1 MYGDLMVAQPT
12 TLYQIKS
19 SQAKFFEVLV
29 DCPGIQG
36 LYAYSCPQDLTVKVG
51 DIVSVQFGAQQI
63 GGIVIRELQSP
74 PQDLAISRIKEIDD
88 IIVSGFFTAKYWQI
102 IEKVASYYYAEL
114 ITVIKVA
121 LPPGLLRK
129 ETRRIKLN
137 QVKLT
142 EIVPEFCSEPA
153 QEILR
158 LLKGQKDGDY
168 SEKYLK
174 QNVRNAHR
182 GIRDLLKREWVISY
196 LETPQKIKPKL
207 QKAVVL
213 INDIA
218 SEVLGEKQT
227 EALETLKNLGGEVW
241 LKDFKK
247 NYLFSDSV
255 IKALVEK
262 GCVILENREKLRL
275 AQEISVNRDNHK
287 QLTLDQQTALDKINN
302 LSGYHQ
308 VLLHGITGSGKT
320 EVYIQAIAPILA
332 QGKSALILVPE
343 ISLTPQLTDRFTAR
357 FGDKVFIYHSGLNDG
372 ERYDTWRNMLNTEQL
387 ILIGTRSAVFAP
399 LKNLGLIILD
409 EEHDSSYKQQQP
421 VPNYHAKTVAKWRAK
436 IENCPLILGSA
447 TPSLETWLES
457 KEKSYLPSPLFNNE
471 GEQDKH
477 YLNLPERIGRSKLPT
492 IEIVDLRTELQQGN
506 RSILS
511 RKLQKALTNMHSKGE
526 QGILFVPRR
535 GHSTFVSCRSCGYVL
550 ECPHCDVSLSY
561 HYASEGATEL
571 LRCHYCNYSTL
582 QPKHCPECNSPYLKF
597 FGSGTQKV
605 VLELNKMFPQIRCLR
620 FDSDTTKTKGAH
632 RRLLDQF
639 RAKDAD
645 LLIGTQMLTKG
656 IDIPGVTLVGVV
668 AADGLLNL
676 SDYRASERAFQ
687 TLTQVAGRAGRGE
700 NPGKVIIQT
709 YNTENPVIEAV
720 LKHNYESFV
729 ERELEQRKELNYPPY
744 GRLIVIKLSGLEELK
759 VQETAILIADKLT
772 DFNLKCEILGPAP
785 ANIMRIAQ
793 RYRWQILLK
802 FPFPDDF
809 TENLFNIKELRSY
822 CPASI
827 SLTIDVDPLQ
837 LD

>member
-1 MYGDLMVAQPT
+1 MYSNLMVAQPT

-29 DCPGIQG
+29 DCHGSQG
-36 LYAYSCPQDLTVKVG
+36 LYTYSEPQDLMIEIG

-63 GGIVIRELQSP
+63 GGIVIRELSAP
-74 PQDLAISRIKEIDD
+74 PVDLEINRIKEIEDV
-88 IIVSGFFTAKYWQI
+88 IVSGFFTPKYWQI
-102 IEKVASYYYAEL
+102 VEKVAGYYYTEL
-114 ITVIKVA
+114 MTVIKVA

-137 QVKLT
+137 QDKLA
-142 EIVPEFCSEPA
+142 EIVPEFCSEAA
-153 QEILR
+153 QVILR
-158 LLKGQKDGDY
+158 LLQEQKDGDY
-168 SEKYLK
+168 SEKYLREK
-174 QNVRNAHR
+174 VKKSYYK
-182 GIRDLLKREWVISY
+182 GIRDLLKRDWIISY
-196 LETPQKIKPKL
+196 LEPPKNVKPKL
-207 QKAVVL
+207 QKAVTL
-213 INDIA
+213 ISDY
-218 SEVLGEKQT
+218 SLEKLGPKQL
-227 EALETLKNLGGEVW
+227 EALETLKNLGGELW
-241 LKDFKK
+241 LKEFKEK
-247 NYLFSDSV
+247 YKFSDSV
-255 IKALVEK
+255 IKGLVEK
-262 GCVILENREKLRL
+262 GCVVIEYREKLRL
-275 AQEISVNRDNHK
+275 AQELDINRDNHK
-287 QLTLDQQTALDKINN
+287 KLTQDQQAALNTINN
-302 LSGYHQ
+302 LSGDHQ

-320 EVYIQAIAPILA
+320 EVYIQAIAPILE

-343 ISLTPQLTDRFTAR
+343 IGLTPQLTDRFTAR
-357 FGDKVFIYHSGLNDG
+357 FGEKVCVYHSALNDG
-372 ERYDTWRNMLNTEQL
+372 ERYDTWRNMLNTEQQ

-421 VPNYHAKTVAKWRAK
+421 APNYHAKTVAKWRSE

-447 TPSLETWLES
+447 TPSLETWLEIT
-457 KEKSYLPSPLFNNE
+457 EKNDPLFNK
-471 GEQDKH
+471 GEKKNH
-477 YLNLPERIGRSKLPT
+477 YLNLPERIGGSTLPT
-492 IEIVDLRTELQQGN
+492 IEIVDLRRELQEGN
-506 RSILS
+506 RSIFS

-535 GHSTFVSCRSCGYVL
+535 GHSTFVSCRSCGYVI

-561 HYASEGATEL
+561 HYAAEGATEL

-605 VLELNKMFPQIRCLR
+605 VLELNKMFPDIRCLR
-620 FDSDTTKTKGAH
+620 FDSDTTRTKGAH

-639 RAKDAD
+639 RAKEAD

-656 IDIPGVTLVGVV
+656 IDIAGVTLVGVV

-687 TLTQVAGRAGRGE
+687 TLIQVAGRAGRGD
-700 NPGKVIIQT
+700 NPGRVIIQT
-709 YNTENPVIEAV
+709 YSPENPVIEAV

-729 ERELEQRKELNYPPY
+729 ETELEQRKELNYPPY
-744 GRLIVIKLSGLEELK
+744 GSLIVIKLSGLEEMK
-759 VQETAILIADKLT
+759 VQETAILIADRIR
-772 DFNLKCEILGPAP
+772 NLNLNCEILGPAP

-802 FPFPDDF
+802 FMDKIP
-809 TENLFNIKELRSY
+809 ENLFKIKELKSY
-822 CPASI
+822 CPPSI

-837 LD
+837 LE